1 MISGRLNRFLAQVLV
16 VTAPLW
22 LALTN
27 ALSHEPAQP
36 RVQSSTALLNV
47 KAPDFV
53 LLDQDGKRFDSA
65 TLRGKVVAMD
75 FIYTT
80 CTDVCP
86 LFTANFAQMQRII
99 NKEHPGSVFFLTITT
114 DPEIDSPQ
122 VLKSYAQRYGADFGN
137 WAFLT
142 GTEAQMKRVWNG
154 LGIRVIKRG
163 RGIVQHTSLTTL
175 LDRGGIRR
183 FNHFGEKW
191 QTKEVVKDI
200 STLIDEHAPRHQ

>member
-1 MISGRLNRFLAQVLV
+1 MISVRLNKFFGRIVLAG
-16 VTAPLW
+16 ASLW
-22 LALTN
+22 LAVATGD
-27 ALSHEPAQP
+27 AHEPAP
-36 RVQSSTALLNV
+36 PKTQSSTALLNV

-53 LLDQDGKRFDSA
+53 LTDQDGKRFDSA
-65 TLRGKVVAMD
+65 ALRGKVVAID

-86 LFTANFAQMQRII
+86 LFTANFAQMQRVI
-99 NKEHPGSVFFLTITT
+99 NKEHPGSVFFLSITT

-122 VLKSYAQRYGADFGN
+122 VLKSYAQRYGVDFRN

-142 GTEAQMKRVWNG
+142 GTPSQLKPVWNG
-154 LGIRVIKRG
+154 LGIRVINKG

-175 LDRGGIRR
+175 LDRRGIRR

-191 QTKEVVKDI
+191 QTKEVLNDL
-200 STLIDEHAPRHQ
+200 SSLINEKPAPH

>member
-1 MISGRLNRFLAQVLV
+1 MLM
-16 VTAPLW
+16 
-22 LALTN
+22 
-27 ALSHEPAQP
+27 
-36 RVQSSTALLNV
+36 
-47 KAPDFV
+47 
-53 LLDQDGKRFDSA
+53 DQDGKRFDSA
-65 TLRGKVVAMD
+65 MLRGKVVAID

-99 NKEHPGSVFFLTITT
+99 DKEHPGSVFLLSITT

-122 VLKSYAQRYGADFGN
+122 VLKSYAQRYGADFRN

-142 GTEAQMKRVWNG
+142 GTEAQMKPVWNG

-175 LDRGGIRR
+175 LDRAGIRR

-200 STLIDEHAPRHQ
+200 STLINDHASPHQ